1 MQHFPYVGSGP
12 YCYTNSFA
20 MTFGKDAPS
29 SAVIEFATCS
39 AFGMQLV
46 GGALPFFDPYG
57 WTPDAGF
64 DAALDAM
71 GWTSTVTSGG
81 SADEAFDRL
90 RMELV
95 HGPVWVGPVE
105 MGWLRYQPGMNGPIR
120 ADHYLVVLA
129 IEGDRLRLHDPQGYP
144 YATLPIVDFLEAWRA
159 ESIDYGLPFTMRT
172 SFRRIRVVHEEDVIR
187 ATLPAAVTWLSM
199 RQQEN
204 LPDGTL
210 GNGEAA
216 AALASMIETA
226 CDENLRGHLIHF
238 AVRVGA
244 RRLAD
249 AATCLAR
256 VGCRDAA
263 QVLSEQAALVGSLQ
277 YPLSTGRDAE
287 AATVLRR
294 LAVTYQPLSAAL
306 QAWGCAGD
314 RGA

>member
-12 YCYTNSFA
+12 YCYANSFA
-20 MTFGKDAPS
+20 MMFGKDAPS
-29 SAVIEFATCS
+29 TAVIELATCS
-39 AFGMQLV
+39 PFGMQLV

-64 DAALDAM
+64 GAALDAM
-71 GWTSTVTSGG
+71 GWTSTATSGG
-81 SADEAFDRL
+81 STDDALERL
-90 RMELV
+90 RMELI

-105 MGWLRYQPGMNGPIR
+105 MGWLRYQPGMNGPIG

-144 YATLPIVDFLEAWRA
+144 YATLPIGDFLEAWRA
-159 ESIDYGLPFTMRT
+159 ESIDYGLPFTMRAN
-172 SFRRIRVVHEEDVIR
+172 FRRIRVVQEEDVIR
-187 ATLPAAVTWLSM
+187 ATLPAATRWLSM
-199 RQQEN
+199 QWQEN

-238 AVRVGA
+238 AVRVGV

-256 VGCRDAA
+256 VRCREAA
-263 QVLSEQAALVGSLQ
+263 QVLSEQAVLVGSLQ
-277 YPLSTGRDAE
+277 YLLSTGRDAE

-294 LAVTYQPLSAAL
+294 LAGTYQPLSAAL
-306 QAWGCAGD
+306 QAWGGAGD

>member
-12 YCYTNSFA
+12 YCYANSFA
-20 MTFGKDAPS
+20 MMFGKDAPS
-29 SAVIEFATCS
+29 TAVIELATCS
-39 AFGMQLV
+39 PFGMQLV

-64 DAALDAM
+64 GAALDAM
-71 GWTSTVTSGG
+71 GWTSTATSGG
-81 SADEAFDRL
+81 STDDAFERL
-90 RMELV
+90 RMELI

-105 MGWLRYQPGMNGPIR
+105 MGWLRYQPGMNGPIG

-129 IEGDRLRLHDPQGYP
+129 IEGDCLRLHDPQGYP
-144 YATLPIVDFLEAWRA
+144 YATLPIGDFLEAWRA
-159 ESIDYGLPFTMRT
+159 ESIDYGLPFTMRAN
-172 SFRRIRVVHEEDVIR
+172 FRRIRVVQEEDVIR
-187 ATLPAAVTWLSM
+187 ATLPAATRWLSM
-199 RQQEN
+199 QWQEN

-238 AVRVGA
+238 AVRVGV

-256 VGCRDAA
+256 VRCREAA
-263 QVLSEQAALVGSLQ
+263 QVLSEQAVLVGSLQ
-277 YPLSTGRDAE
+277 YLLSTGRDAE

-294 LAVTYQPLSAAL
+294 LAGTYQPLSAAL
-306 QAWGCAGD
+306 QAWGGAGD

>member
-12 YCYTNSFA
+12 YCYANSFA
-20 MTFGKDAPS
+20 MMFGKDAPS
-29 SAVIEFATCS
+29 TAVIELATCS
-39 AFGMQLV
+39 PFGMQLV

-64 DAALDAM
+64 GAALDAM
-71 GWTSTVTSGG
+71 GWTSTATSGG
-81 SADEAFDRL
+81 STDDALERL
-90 RMELV
+90 RMELI

-105 MGWLRYQPGMNGPIR
+105 MGWLRYQPGMNGPIG

-129 IEGDRLRLHDPQGYP
+129 IEGDCLRLHDPQGYP
-144 YATLPIVDFLEAWRA
+144 YATLPIGDFLEAWRA
-159 ESIDYGLPFTMRT
+159 ESIDYGLPFTMRAN
-172 SFRRIRVVHEEDVIR
+172 FRRIRVVQEEDVIR
-187 ATLPAAVTWLSM
+187 ATLPAATRWLSM
-199 RQQEN
+199 QWQEN

-238 AVRVGA
+238 AVRVGV

-256 VGCRDAA
+256 VRCREAA
-263 QVLSEQAALVGSLQ
+263 QVLSEQAVLVGSLQ
-277 YPLSTGRDAE
+277 YLLSTGRDAE

-294 LAVTYQPLSAAL
+294 LAGTYQPLSAAL
-306 QAWGCAGD
+306 QAWGGAGD

>member
-20 MTFGKDAPS
+20 MMFGEDAPS

-39 AFGMQLV
+39 AFGMQLL
-46 GGALPFFDPYG
+46 GGTLPFFDPYG

-81 SADEAFDRL
+81 SADEASDRL
-90 RMELV
+90 RAELL

-105 MGWLRYQPGMNGPIR
+105 MGWLGYQPGMNGPIS

-144 YATLPIVDFLEAWRA
+144 YATLPIGDFLKAWRA
-159 ESIDYGLPFTMRT
+159 ESIDYGLPFTMRAN
-172 SFRRIRVVHEEDVIR
+172 FRHVRTVREEDIIT
-187 ATLPAAVTWLSM
+187 ATLPAAAAWLSM
-199 RQQEN
+199 RQREY

-216 AALASMIETA
+216 AALASMIETG

-256 VGCRDAA
+256 VGCPDAA
-263 QVLSEQAALVGSLQ
+263 QILSEQAALVGSLQ

-287 AATVLRR
+287 AAIVLRR
-294 LAVTYQPLSAAL
+294 LAVTYQQLSAAL
-306 QAWGCAGD
+306 PS
-314 RGA
+314 

>member
-20 MTFGKDAPS
+20 MMFGEDAPS

-39 AFGMQLV
+39 AFGMQLL
-46 GGALPFFDPYG
+46 GGTLPFFDPYG

-90 RMELV
+90 RTELV
-95 HGPVWVGPVE
+95 HGPIWVGPLE
-105 MGWLRYQPGMNGPIR
+105 MGWLRYQPGMNGPIG

-129 IEGDRLRLHDPQGYP
+129 IEGDRLRMHDPQGYP
-144 YATLPIVDFLEAWRA
+144 YATLPIGDFLEAWRA
-159 ESIDYGLPFTMRT
+159 ESIDYGLPFTMRAN
-172 SFRRIRVVHEEDVIR
+172 FRRLQVVHEEDVIR
-187 ATLPAAVTWLSM
+187 ATLPAAAAWLSM
-199 RQQEN
+199 QQEN
-204 LPDGTL
+204 LPEGTL
-210 GNGEAA
+210 GNGDAA
-216 AALASMIETA
+216 TALASMIETG
-226 CDENLRGHLIHF
+226 CDESLRGHLIHF

-256 VGCRDAA
+256 IGGRDAA
-263 QVLSEQAALVGSLQ
+263 QVLSEQAVLVGSLQ
-277 YPLSTGRDAE
+277 YSLSTGRDAE

-306 QAWGCAGD
+306 QACGGAGD